1 MKPFREQEL
10 LARVRVAIRRHGLR
24 ESTDPFTIGDLRVN
38 PAERRVFVSGVEV
51 HLTATEYKLLAV
63 LVRQAG
69 RVVTHQQLLREVWGP
84 AYERE
89 VQYLRVYMK
98 QLRYKLEKEPA
109 QPQCLLTS
117 PGVGYRLKVDDCL
130 RGYLSWANAR
140 RAASSNERRWCWGK
154 YPQNSGELEIR
165 SVESPSTSWRATN
178 SLRR

>member
-1 MKPFREQEL
+1 M
-10 LARVRVAIRRHGLR
+10 RVAIRWGHTSR

-117 PGVGYRLKVDDCL
+117 PGVGYRLKVDD
-130 RGYLSWANAR
+130 
-140 RAASSNERRWCWGK
+140 
-154 YPQNSGELEIR
+154 
-165 SVESPSTSWRATN
+165 
-178 SLRR
+178 